1 MGKWGKAPE
10 SLCLVVG
17 VFFVWNEEGSHGYR
31 RGMMTVLDKIKSF
44 FKRAKPLEVT
54 GEKPP
59 EAPREKPGKT
69 TKPQKKAP
77 KATRKKASKT

>member
-17 VFFVWNEEGSHGYR
+17 VFLAWNEEESHGYR
-31 RGMMTVLDKIKSF
+31 RRMMTVLDKIKSF

-59 EAPREKPGKT
+59 EATEEKPPEVTREKPAKT
-69 TKPQKKAP
+69 TEP
-77 KATRKKASKT
+77 